1 MIKSINYTS
10 QFKKDVERAKKQNRK
25 LKTLQYVIELLTT
38 NTPLSIKFKDH
49 KLVGNYKG
57 RRECH
62 LEPDFLLIYLVK
74 DDELYLERLG
84 THSELFK

>member
-10 QFKKDVERAKKQNRK
+10 QFKKDIEKAKRQNRN
-25 LKTLQYVIELLTT
+25 LKTLQYVIELLAT
-38 NTPLSIKFKDH
+38 NSTLPIKFKDH
-49 KLVGNYKG
+49 KLMGNYKG

-62 LEPDFLLIYLVK
+62 LEPDFLLIYLLK
-74 DDELYLERLG
+74 EDELYLERMG

>member
-1 MIKSINYTS
+1 MIKATNYTS
-10 QFKKDVERAKKQNRK
+10 QFKKDVEKAKKQNRN
-25 LKTLQYVIELLTT
+25 LKNLQYVIELLLTS
-38 NTPLSIKFKDH
+38 TPLPIKFRDH

-62 LEPDFLLIYLVK
+62 IEPDFLLIYLIK